1 MEYQSKT
8 ITLKDGRTALLR
20 AVCKE
25 DAEPMIAYMKTC
37 YEQTPYLM
45 RYSDEFTITAEQE
58 ATYLERQ
65 LVSPD
70 VLMLVCEVEGKLA
83 GNCQLDLNRW
93 RKTRHRG
100 QVAIAL
106 LKDYW
111 GLGIGTAMFEEMIEK
126 ARQEKLE
133 QLELEVIEGNQRAI
147 GLYHKM
153 GFVCTGEKPNAI
165 RLEDGSSLKELMMV
179 KVL

>member
-1 MEYQSKT
+1 
-8 ITLKDGRTALLR
+8 
-20 AVCKE
+20 
-25 DAEPMIAYMKTC
+25 
-37 YEQTPYLM
+37 
-45 RYSDEFTITAEQE
+45 
-58 ATYLERQ
+58 
-65 LVSPD
+65 
-70 VLMLVCEVEGKLA
+70 
-83 GNCQLDLNRW
+83 
-93 RKTRHRG
+93 
-100 QVAIAL
+100 
-106 LKDYW
+106 
-111 GLGIGTAMFEEMIEK
+111 MFEEMIDK

>member
-1 MEYQSKT
+1 M
-8 ITLKDGRTALLR
+8 
-20 AVCKE
+20 
-25 DAEPMIAYMKTC
+25 
-37 YEQTPYLM
+37 
-45 RYSDEFTITAEQE
+45 
-58 ATYLERQ
+58 
-65 LVSPD
+65 
-70 VLMLVCEVEGKLA
+70 
-83 GNCQLDLNRW
+83 NRW

-111 GLGIGTAMFEEMIEK
+111 GLGIGTAMFEEMIDK

>member
-1 MEYQSKT
+1 M
-8 ITLKDGRTALLR
+8 
-20 AVCKE
+20 
-25 DAEPMIAYMKTC
+25 
-37 YEQTPYLM
+37 
-45 RYSDEFTITAEQE
+45 
-58 ATYLERQ
+58 
-65 LVSPD
+65 
-70 VLMLVCEVEGKLA
+70 
-83 GNCQLDLNRW
+83 NRW

-111 GLGIGTAMFEEMIEK
+111 GLGIGTAMFEEMIDT

-133 QLELEVIEGNQRAI
+133 QLELEGIEGNQRAI
-147 GLYHKM
+147 ELYHKM

>member
-1 MEYQSKT
+1 MEYQNKT

-25 DAEPMIAYMKTC
+25 DAIPMIAYLKAC

-45 RYSDEFTITAEQE
+45 RYPDEFAVTAEQE

-83 GNCQLDLNRW
+83 GYCQLDLNRW

-111 GLGIGTAMFEEMIEK
+111 GLGIGTAMFKEMIDK

>member
-1 MEYQSKT
+1 MEYQNKT

-25 DAEPMIAYMKTC
+25 DAIPMIAYMKAC

-45 RYSDEFTITAEQE
+45 RYPDEFAVTAEQE

-147 GLYHKM
+147 ELYHKM
-153 GFVCTGEKPNAI
+153 GFVFTGEKPNAI

>member
-1 MEYQSKT
+1 MSQ
-8 ITLKDGRTALLR
+8 
-20 AVCKE
+20 E
-25 DAEPMIAYMKTC
+25 DVYK
-37 YEQTPYLM
+37 
-45 RYSDEFTITAEQE
+45 
-58 ATYLERQ
+58 RQ
-65 LVSPD
+65 
-70 VLMLVCEVEGKLA
+70 
-83 GNCQLDLNRW
+83 
-93 RKTRHRG
+93 TRHRG

-111 GLGIGTAMFEEMIEK
+111 GLGIGTAMFEEMIDK

-147 GLYHKM
+147 ELYHKM